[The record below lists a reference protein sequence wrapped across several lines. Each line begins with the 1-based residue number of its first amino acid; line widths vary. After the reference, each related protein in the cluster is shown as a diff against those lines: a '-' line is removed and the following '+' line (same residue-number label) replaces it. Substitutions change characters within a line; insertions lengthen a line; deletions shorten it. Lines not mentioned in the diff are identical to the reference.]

1 MKDKIIAEISSKLK
15 EIYPDGTIYLDSV
28 MQSTKDFYFV
38 LSVMESGTE
47 NVGIDVRN
55 VSFLI
60 DIALIDNKSDK
71 KLVNELVSC
80 CGAFFN
86 TITIDSQTL
95 FPENYLPDETDGV
108 QHIRFTLGFP
118 QYIEWSEK

>member
-1 MKDKIIAEISSKLK
+1 MKDKIIAAISRKLK
-15 EIYPDGTIYLDSV
+15 EIYPGGTIYLDSV

-47 NVGIDVRN
+47 NVGIDIQN

-60 DIALIDNKSDK
+60 DIALIDNKPNG
-71 KLVNELVSC
+71 KLINELVSR
-80 CGAFFN
+80 CGTFFN
-86 TITIDSQTL
+86 TITIDEQIL
-95 FPENYLPDETDGV
+95 FPKAYLPDETDGV
-108 QHIRFTLGFP
+108 QHIRFTLEFP

>member
-47 NVGIDVRN
+47 NVGIDVQN

-71 KLVNELVSC
+71 KLVNELVSR

-86 TITIDSQTL
+86 TITIDSQIL

-108 QHIRFTLGFP
+108 QHISFTLGFP

>member
-1 MKDKIIAEISSKLK
+1 MKDKIIAAISRKLK

-47 NVGIDVRN
+47 NVGIDIQN

-60 DIALIDNKSDK
+60 DIALIDNKPNRN
-71 KLVNELVSC
+71 LINELVSR
-80 CGAFFN
+80 CGTFLIRLQSMSKYYFQKPIYLMKQMVFN
-86 TITIDSQTL
+86 IFVL
-95 FPENYLPDETDGV
+95 
-108 QHIRFTLGFP
+108 H
-118 QYIEWSEK
+118 

>member
-47 NVGIDVRN
+47 NVGIDVQN

-86 TITIDSQTL
+86 TTL